1 MTMVATLSTVA
12 NMASLMMNL
21 EKDGCALKMIRL
33 AMKSGYCNLLL
44 LW

>member
-12 NMASLMMNL
+12 AMASRMMNL

-33 AMKSGYCNLLL
+33 AMNSGYCNLMLL
-44 LW
+44 R